1 MKQIISIADMATIYT
16 AVNDTIRKIG
26 TPIVSFR
33 RDPKIEMQEYK
44 KFLKKDQ
51 YYQSLLRVKKT
62 LENCNI
68 EIEVPDIKVG
78 EKTE

>member
-1 MKQIISIADMATIYT
+1 MKQIISIADMVTIYT
-16 AVNDTIRKIG
+16 AVNETIRKIG
-26 TPIVSFR
+26 TPIVSSR
-33 RDPKIEMQEYK
+33 RDPEMMQEYK
-44 KFLKKDQ
+44 KFLQEDQ

-78 EKTE
+78 D